1 MYSPLQV
8 KSGYSLL
15 QSPSSVEQIVS
26 TAKARGYQAVSIA
39 EQNVLYSLVDF
50 YKAAKKKDIK
60 PIFSLQLQVNG
71 LINLATPFSVLLT
84 AIDQTGYQNLVQLS
98 SKKMTLDDEPMTFA
112 MLKGHLD
119 GIALTLTAESEIGQ
133 LISSSDASAKN
144 YLDLL
149 KKQVGDVER
158 LYLGFNPSLSF
169 VQQKSLAAFSKEH
182 SLPLLA
188 WDRADYMDPD
198 DAFTAKVLRAINA
211 GTTLTDGLSRMAHEK
226 GELYLRDE
234 TELRALYQQTP
245 ELKEAYDNNVAL
257 MDEVDVELVFKKP
270 ALPAFQQDS
279 GLNSATYLTNL
290 AQAGL
295 KRRLQMEG
303 VQNGSEYLARLQ
315 NELKVI
321 IDLGF
326 SDYFLIVW
334 DILKF
339 ARDHHVQTGAGR
351 GSAAG
356 SLVAYC
362 LGITNVDPIKNGLL
376 FERFLNP
383 DRAQM
388 PDIDIDW
395 PDDRRDELL
404 AYLHDKYGHADFAQ
418 IITFGTLAAKQVL
431 RDVGRVFGLDA
442 KEQKKLTDCIPAGK
456 NGRKVSLAQTL
467 EDPKNRLE
475 VALSKIDFGDL
486 LLKTARKIENLPRNY
501 STHAAGVVLSDQP
514 LVDTLPVQRGNDGYL
529 MTQLPKGPVEE
540 LGLLKIDVLGLTTLK
555 ILAKGIELA
564 RPILGDD
571 FDIKKIAMNDEKT
584 LQLFASGQTNGVFQ
598 FESAGMQR
606 MLKRLRLD
614 NFSLIV
620 ASTALYRPGPSQHI
634 ETFIKRRL
642 GQEAVPKS
650 DPVVDQILAETY
662 GILVYQEQ
670 VMKVAQAYAGFSLAQ
685 ADSLRSAMSKKKLK
699 QMEESK
705 VAFIKGGMA
714 NGHSKEE
721 ATQLFAY
728 IDEFA
733 NYGFNKSHAV
743 AYATLSYSLAYLKA
757 HAPLAF
763 YTALLNAQQG
773 SAKAYGYLS
782 EAKRRSVK
790 VLGPDINRSE
800 AEWSIQ
806 DDCLLMGLS
815 NISGL
820 STPFIKDLLE
830 LREKVGSFKTIQDLL
845 LVLPEKWLREKELSL
860 LVYAGALDR
869 FGYNRR
875 ELIENLPDM
884 LSAAAFGD
892 GVLKETKIKQF
903 NDFGLVERLQKEKE
917 VLGFNL
923 SGHPTEA
930 FQADYDQNKVQAI
943 AGLNENMQAAI
954 YGLVKQVKVIKTK
967 KGDQMAFL
975 SVSDM
980 TGSIDVTIFP
990 KLYERFVDQLKV
1002 GSVFLLKGKTEHRQG
1017 LSLIANSLTQ
1027 VNPNEGNRERQTEAL
1042 VSGQAGSPASQS
1054 LSKSNPT
1061 QAQGLQSKLAKDE
1074 SPAKGTWFLRLNK
1087 SEGDEQ
1093 EKKQLWQIMQ
1103 RYPGKNP
1110 VTLYWPNEKIRKNL
1124 PKQYG
1129 LADSKELFKELSD
1142 FLSEKNV
1149 VFKEKD

>member
-1 MYSPLQV
+1 MYAPLQV

-15 QSPSSVEQIVS
+15 QSPSSIEQIVS

-50 YKAAKKKDIK
+50 YKEAKKKDIK

-84 AIDQTGYQNLVQLS
+84 AINQEGYQNLVQLS

-112 MLKGHLD
+112 MLRGHLD
-119 GIALTLTAESEIGQ
+119 GIALTLTAESELGQ
-133 LISSSDASAKN
+133 LISSSDASANN

-149 KKQVGDVER
+149 YKQVDAIDK
-158 LYLGFNPSLSF
+158 LYIGFNPDLSF
-169 VQQKSLAAFSKEH
+169 VQQKSLSAYAKEH
-182 SLPLLA
+182 DLPLLA
-188 WDRADYMDPD
+188 WDRVDYMDPD
-198 DAFTAKVLRAINA
+198 DAFTAKVLRSINA
-211 GTTLTDGLSRMAHEK
+211 GTTLTDGLGRMAHEK
-226 GELYLRDE
+226 GNLYLKDE
-234 TELRALYQQTP
+234 AELRAAYNQSA
-245 ELKEAYDNNVAL
+245 ELKQAYDNNVAL
-257 MDEVDVELVFKKP
+257 MDKVQVELAFKKP
-270 ALPAFQQDS
+270 ALPVFQQDS
-279 GLNSATYLTNL
+279 GLDSATYLTNL

-303 VQNGSEYLARLQ
+303 VQDASNYLAQLQ
-315 NELKVI
+315 RELKVI

-362 LGITNVDPIKNGLL
+362 LGITNVDPIKEGLL
-376 FERFLNP
+376 FERFLNS

-404 AYLHDKYGHADFAQ
+404 AYLHDKYGQADFAQ

-475 VALSKIDFGDL
+475 VALSKLDFGDL
-486 LLKTARKIENLPRNY
+486 LLKTAKKIENLPRNY

-514 LVDTLPVQRGNDGYL
+514 LVNTLPVQRGNDGYL

-564 RPILGDD
+564 RPVLGSD
-571 FDIKKIAMNDEKT
+571 FDIKKISLNDEKT
-584 LQLFASGQTNGVFQ
+584 LGLFAAGQTNGVFQ

-606 MLKRLRLD
+606 MLQRLKLD

-642 GQEAVPKS
+642 GQEPVPKS
-650 DPVVDQILAETY
+650 DPIVDQILAETY

-670 VMKVAQAYAGFSLAQ
+670 VMKVAEAYAGFSLAQ
-685 ADSLRSAMSKKKLK
+685 ADSLRSAMAKKKMK

-705 VAFIKGGMA
+705 VAFIKGGVA

-728 IDEFA
+728 IDQFA

-763 YTALLNAQQG
+763 YTALLNANQG
-773 SAKAYGYLS
+773 VAKAQGYLS
-782 EAKRRSVK
+782 EAKRRQVK
-790 VLGPDINRSE
+790 VLGPDINRSA

-806 DDCLLMGLS
+806 DDSLLMGLS

-820 STPFIKDLLE
+820 STPFIKDFLE
-830 LREKVGSFKTIQDLL
+830 VREQVGPFKTIQELL
-845 LVLPEKWLREKELSL
+845 LALPEKWRREKELAL

-875 ELIENLPDM
+875 ELIENIPDM
-884 LSAAAFGD
+884 LTAAAFGD
-892 GVLKETKIKQF
+892 QVLKETKVKKVA
-903 NDFGLVERLQKEKE
+903 DFGLVERLQKEKD

-930 FQADYDQNKVQAI
+930 FQSDYDQNKVQPI
-943 AGLNENMQAAI
+943 AALKENQQTAI

-980 TGSIDVTIFP
+980 TGSLDVTVFP
-990 KLYERFVDQLKV
+990 KLFERLADQLKV
-1002 GSVFLLKGKTEHRQG
+1002 GAVFLLKGKTEYRQG
-1017 LSLIANSLTQ
+1017 LSLIANSLSR
-1027 VNPNEGNRERQTEAL
+1027 VNPNEGNKQREQDAL
-1042 VSGQAGSPASQS
+1042 VGNSAGFKESQGQETVAK
-1054 LSKSNPT
+1054 SKTT
-1061 QAQGLQSKLAKDE
+1061 QPEATAT
-1074 SPAKGTWFLRLNK
+1074 GTWFLRLNK
-1087 SEGDEQ
+1087 SEDDEQ

-1129 LADSKELFKELSD
+1129 LADSKEVFQALSD

-1149 VFKEKD
+1149 VFKEKH